1 MTMLE
6 ELLERISQGGG
17 FSTHSLALEFG
28 VSNEL
33 MEAMLGDLVR
43 AGYLRS
49 MDRCEEA
56 DCGKCGMSAS
66 CKPRGKIWMLADKK
80 LTK

>member
-1 MTMLE
+1 MLQK
-6 ELLERISQGGG
+6 LLERISQGGG
-17 FSTHSLALEFG
+17 FSTRSLAREFG

-49 MDRCEEA
+49 MDGCEQS
-56 DCGKCGMSAS
+56 DCGKCGTASS
-66 CKPRGKIWMLADKK
+66 CKPRGKIWMLADGKS
-80 LTK
+80 LH